1 MHTLEGEEDKE
12 REVVLFL
19 RGVLNLGEEAEVVV
33 RPCERSNVKRAADDI
48 FSVEQDTR
56 RL

>member
-1 MHTLEGEEDKE
+1 MCTFESEEDEE

-19 RGVLNLGEEAEVVV
+19 RGVLNLAEEAEVVV

-48 FSVEQDTR
+48 FSGEHDTR